1 LIEYRSTILLRQG
14 YAAHGGV
21 FVYVSAW
28 SWLMDKC
35 PPDLYDVLG
44 SLVIVAGVE
53 IIMYWPR
60 GRLKEGLAGQGKQF
74 ELKRRVISK
83 RSFLTHYLGSL
94 TYPGGVT

>member
-1 LIEYRSTILLRQG
+1 
-14 YAAHGGV
+14 
-21 FVYVSAW
+21 
-28 SWLMDKC
+28 MDKC

-53 IIMYWPR
+53 TIMYWPR

-83 RSFLTHYLGSL
+83 RSFLIHLPYAL
-94 TYPGGVT
+94 TGTGARITPTTSAPLLQKTQTGDATATLT